1 MVDSKMPRRE
11 GDQDITTLGSN
22 PNDAAKEGKNE
33 STTFA
38 ATRVT
43 NPDPGNADILSN
55 DGAR

>member
-1 MVDSKMPRRE
+1 MPRRE